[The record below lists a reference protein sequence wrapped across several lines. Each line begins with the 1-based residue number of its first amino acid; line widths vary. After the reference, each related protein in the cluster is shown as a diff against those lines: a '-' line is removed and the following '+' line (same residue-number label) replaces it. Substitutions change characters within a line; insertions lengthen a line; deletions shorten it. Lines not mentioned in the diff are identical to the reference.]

1 MHWYAIYTKPKHENS
16 VTSRLQQYGIEVLN
30 PKSRFKK
37 YRGGRLTEVI
47 EPFFPCYVFAKFD
60 RNTALRLVKYTKGV
74 KYVVGKNNP
83 IAVPSAITTTIKEHM
98 QEDGVVF
105 VKPDKLEKSDRVKIR
120 DGAFKDF
127 CGIFERTTKGF
138 ERVIILLETLC
149 WRLEIS
155 AGSLVKV

>member
-1 MHWYAIYTKPKHENS
+1 MNWYAIYTKPKREDE
-16 VTSRLQQYGIEVLN
+16 VAARLQAREIEVLN

-60 RNTALRLVKYTKGV
+60 RNTAFRLVKYTKGV

-83 IAVPSAITTTIKEHM
+83 IAVPDAIITTIKEHM
-98 QEDGVVF
+98 QEDNVVF
-105 VKPDKLEKSDRVKIR
+105 VKPGTFEKGVRVKIK

-127 CGIFERTTKGF
+127 CGIFERTSKGL
-138 ERVIILLETLC
+138 ERVVILLDAMC
-149 WRLEIS
+149 YRLEIS
-155 AGSLVKV
+155 ACSLVRV

>member
-60 RNTALRLVKYTKGV
+60 RYTALRLLKYAKGV
-74 KYVVGKNNP
+74 RYVVGKNNP
-83 IAVPSAITTTIKEHM
+83 IAVPDEITGAIREHM
-98 QEDGVVF
+98 KEDNVVF
-105 VKPDKLEKSDRVKIR
+105 VKPDTFEKGVRVKIK